1 MSGPATPPHSTAH
14 AQAHAPATAS
24 PSMADWIRVVRP
36 AQWSKNAFVLAPLL
50 FSGFALNGPTLGAA
64 LLAFA
69 AFCLA
74 ASAVYAFNDVI
85 DRKED
90 REHPLKRLRPVAA
103 GRLSPATA
111 SLIAAI
117 LAILGLAVAG
127 ISGLGVMAWVAVY
140 LALNVVYSLVLKSIV
155 LLDVFCIAAFFLI
168 RLLTGAAAVQV
179 KPSMWL
185 LVCGG
190 LLALYLGF
198 AKRRHELTTL
208 GDGASAHRGVLRE
221 YNAALLDQLSAVL
234 LAVTIVA
241 YLMFTLTSET
251 AKRVGSDALSYG
263 TAFVIFGVFRYL
275 YLVHRRGQGT
285 PTETILGDR
294 SLLVTVLCWGAYSAW
309 LIYRT

>member
-1 MSGPATPPHSTAH
+1 MIGSGAPHASPPHAETRDVP
-14 AQAHAPATAS
+14 APATA
-24 PSMADWIRVVRP
+24 DWFRVLRP
-36 AQWSKNAFVLAPLL
+36 GHWSKNAFVLAPLL
-50 FSGFALNGPTLGAA
+50 FSGFALNAPRLRAA

-90 REHPLKRLRPVAA
+90 REHPLKRTRPVAA
-103 GRLSPATA
+103 GRMSPLAACMVSAVLALLSLGL
-111 SLIAAI
+111 SGMSGLSVMSWIAA
-117 LAILGLAVAG
+117 
-127 ISGLGVMAWVAVY
+127 Y
-140 LALNVVYSLVLKSIV
+140 LTLNVVYSLVLKNIV
-155 LLDVFCIAAFFLI
+155 LLDVFCIAGFFLI
-168 RLLTGAAAVQV
+168 RLLTGAAAVHV

-190 LLALYLGF
+190 LLSLYLGF
-198 AKRRHELTTL
+198 AKRRHELTML
-208 GDGASAHRGVLRE
+208 GEGASAHRGVLRE
-221 YNAALLDQLSAVL
+221 YDAALLDQISSVL

-275 YLVHRRGQGT
+275 YLVHRRGHGT
-285 PTETILGDR
+285 PTDTIFGDR
-294 SLLVTVLCWGAYSAW
+294 PLLVTVFLWGAYSAW
-309 LIYRT
+309 LIYRV